1 MMTMSGIQYDDRRL
15 PTGRNCVFGIKE
27 LLFGQDGVVHTLN
40 SDVKVHV

>member
-1 MMTMSGIQYDDRRL
+1 MVTISGIQHDDMRL
-15 PTGRNCVFGIKE
+15 RIGRNCVFGIKE